1 LYSVFIHYLGTMEKS
16 SMPTQKFQPM
26 SEKRI
31 MWLTSAWTLRIGFAV
46 LVSIIL
52 LLVAFGTAA
61 R

>member
-1 LYSVFIHYLGTMEKS
+1 
-16 SMPTQKFQPM
+16 MPTQKFQPM

>member
-1 LYSVFIHYLGTMEKS
+1 
-16 SMPTQKFQPM
+16 MPTQKFQPM

-31 MWLTSAWTLRIGFAV
+31 TWLTSAWALRIGFAV

-52 LLVAFGTAA
+52 LLMAFGTAA